1 LGDSNLAK
9 DQFLRD
15 RLEKDPQIELTLF
28 LEFNRIKKLL
38 TYVDQSTNEVKLLEK
53 ANQIKM
59 L

>member
-1 LGDSNLAK
+1 MGDSNLAK